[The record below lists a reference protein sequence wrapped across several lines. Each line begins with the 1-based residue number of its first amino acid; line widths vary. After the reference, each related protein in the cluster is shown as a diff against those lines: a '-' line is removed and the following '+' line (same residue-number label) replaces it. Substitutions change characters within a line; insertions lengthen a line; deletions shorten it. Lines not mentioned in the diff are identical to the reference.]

1 MDQDQ
6 PLRQPLHIKIKK
18 WTVDTYQPLTIVS
31 IGHSQP
37 HELHNMTHTLYN
49 VVRFPDMKYTYLHN
63 DVIGSENILKHA
75 EHRRYHVDD
84 ISCCGSGTDQI
95 IFAEPFWD
103 YGNKTNMEP
112 TVEATFFGDYETR
125 PKNIL
130 YVQLIT
136 FIHTATL
143 HLDRIDYVVLSWN
156 SFYEKRLYD
165 HLQLSRIFGDYHI
178 YSAVYRELTENGDK
192 MVLNMKGSG
201 LDAVSYIPG
210 SASARLIEIDWH

>member
-6 PLRQPLHIKIKK
+6 DQPRHIKIKK

-31 IGHSQP
+31 IGHLEQ
-37 HELHNMTHTLYN
+37 HEIHNMANALYN
-49 VVRFPDMKYTYLHN
+49 VVCFPELKYTYLHN

-84 ISCCGSGTDQI
+84 VAGTCFEPTI

-112 TVEATFFGDYETR
+112 TVEATFFGDGEAR

-136 FIHTATL
+136 FVHTATL

-165 HLQLSRIFGDYHI
+165 HLQLDRIFGDYHT

-192 MVLNMKGSG
+192 MVLDMKGSG
-201 LDAVSYIPG
+201 LDAVFYIPG
-210 SASARLIEIDWH
+210 CASAKRM

>member
-1 MDQDQ
+1 MDQYQ

-37 HELHNMTHTLYN
+37 HELHNMAHTLYN
-49 VVRFPDMKYTYLHN
+49 VVRFPELKYTYLHN

-84 ISCCGSGTDQI
+84 ISSAAFGASPNI

-103 YGNKTNMEP
+103 YGNKTNIEP
-112 TVEATFFGDYETR
+112 TLEATFFGDHETR

-136 FIHTATL
+136 FVHTATL
-143 HLDRIDYVVLSWN
+143 NLDRIDYVVLSWN

-165 HLQLSRIFGDYHI
+165 HLQLGRIFGDYHT
-178 YSAVYRELTENGDK
+178 YSDVYRKITENGDK
-192 MVLNMKGSG
+192 MVLDMKGCG
-201 LDAVSYIPG
+201 LDAVFYIPRC
-210 SASARLIEIDWH
+210 ASAKRM